1 MPVEMRQTSVFLR
14 PHRVRNITHRAF
26 KVTAHAH
33 ALSAAATSAMEPEMP
48 CPTRRDIML
57 LSAALLSYQ
66 ASYPKVFLTRLI
78 TSVYRWQCDRSAVYF
93 VRMPQTKRCLGRVDG
108 CLFHNC

>member
-1 MPVEMRQTSVFLR
+1 MPVDMRQTCVFTR
-14 PHRVRNITHRAF
+14 PDRVRNITHRAF

-33 ALSAAATSAMEPEMP
+33 ALSAAATLAMEPQVP

-66 ASYPKVFLTRLI
+66 ASYPKVSLTRLSFFRI
-78 TSVYRWQCDRSAVYF
+78 LLAI
-93 VRMPQTKRCLGRVDG
+93 
-108 CLFHNC
+108 

>member
-1 MPVEMRQTSVFLR
+1 MPVGMRQTCVFIR
-14 PHRVRNITHRAF
+14 PNRVKNITYRAF

-33 ALSAAATSAMEPEMP
+33 ALSAAATLAMEPQVP

-66 ASYPKVFLTRLI
+66 ASYPKVFHT
-78 TSVYRWQCDRSAVYF
+78 
-93 VRMPQTKRCLGRVDG
+93 
-108 CLFHNC
+108 

>member
-1 MPVEMRQTSVFLR
+1 MPVEMRQTSVLVR
-14 PHRVRNITHRAF
+14 PHRVNNIAYRAF

-33 ALSAAATSAMEPEMP
+33 ALSAAATLAMEPEMP

-66 ASYPKVFLTRLI
+66 ASYPKVSHTRLKSFRI
-78 TSVYRWQCDRSAVYF
+78 TQAI
-93 VRMPQTKRCLGRVDG
+93 
-108 CLFHNC
+108 